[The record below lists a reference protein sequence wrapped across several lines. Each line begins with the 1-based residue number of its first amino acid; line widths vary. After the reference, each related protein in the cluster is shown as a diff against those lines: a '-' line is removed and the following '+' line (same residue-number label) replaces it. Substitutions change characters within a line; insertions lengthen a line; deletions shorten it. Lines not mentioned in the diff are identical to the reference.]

1 MTNTDTE
8 DDREQAFEAAVSR
21 LEADAQVPLL
31 RRLIDRRGVIERL
44 RARKVGWPEIA
55 ELLAGVGIEIS
66 GGGLRNYASRIR
78 LAVAALEAA
87 GENDPDGDRIYA
99 VCRARAR
106 PAAAEAHRPAQASPG
121 VRKLDTHPD
130 PPAHPGKTSTLPIR
144 NPDQEL

>member
-1 MTNTDTE
+1 MTNIDE
-8 DDREQAFEAAVSR
+8 DDREQVFQDAVSR

-31 RRLIDRRGVIERL
+31 RRVIDRRGVIERL
-44 RARKVGWPEIA
+44 RARRVGWPEIA
-55 ELLAGVGIEIS
+55 GLLAGVGIEIS

-78 LAVAALEAA
+78 LAVEALEAA

-106 PAAAEAHRPAQASPG
+106 PAVTEAHRPPRASPG
-121 VRKLDTHPD
+121 FRKTDNRPG
-130 PPAHPGKTSTLPIR
+130 PPGRIHDARTSLTR